1 MITFRQAVQH
11 MPATATALS
20 GLMVSLA
27 AMSAYAGESYVQVGA
42 PGVVVGY
49 AMTVN
54 QKLGLRVDAGTT
66 GNVKRTHSI
75 TGVGFDTKA
84 QYNRFGVYADY
95 FPFTGRFRL
104 TGGLTLNKARLD
116 LKSRFDGTSSITV
129 NGHDI
134 TPSATDYYNAQFK
147 FPTVMPYIGLGWGHQ
162 ERAAGM
168 GFVADVGVSIGRAKF
183 TPDTNIVGKTYNSY
197 TITQADVDAKTDEIN
212 DKIGRITLLPS
223 ASIGVNYRY

>member
-1 MITFRQAVQH
+1 MKPISTAVPH
-11 MPATATALS
+11 LNVAAAALS

-54 QKLGLRVDAGTT
+54 EKLGLRADAGTT
-66 GNVKRTHSI
+66 GSINRTHSI
-75 TGVGFDTKA
+75 SGVGFDTKA
-84 QYNRFGVYADY
+84 KYDRFGLFADY

-104 TGGLTLNKARLD
+104 TGGLTLNKAQLD
-116 LKSRFDGTSSITV
+116 LNSKFDGVSSITI
-129 NGHDI
+129 NGHDV
-134 TPSATDYYNAQFK
+134 TPATSDYYNARFN
-147 FPTVMPYIGLGWGHQ
+147 FPTVMPYVGIGWGHQ
-162 ERAAGM
+162 ARSAGM
-168 GFVADVGVSIGRAKF
+168 GFVADVGVSIGKAKY

-197 TITQADVDAKTDEIN
+197 TITQTDMDAKTDEIN
-212 DKIGRITLLPS
+212 DKIGRLTLLPS

>member
-1 MITFRQAVQH
+1 MNVIRQAVQH
-11 MPATATALS
+11 MPVAATALS
-20 GLMVSLA
+20 GLMLSLA
-27 AMSAYAGESYVQVGA
+27 TMSAYAGESYVQVGA

-75 TGVGFDTKA
+75 SGVGFDTKA
-84 QYNRFGVYADY
+84 QYNRFGVFADY

-116 LKSRFDGTSSITV
+116 LNSRFDGASSITV

-134 TPSATDYYNAQFK
+134 TPAATDYYNAQFK
-147 FPTVMPYIGLGWGHQ
+147 FPAVMPYVGVGWGHQ
-162 ERAAGM
+162 ARAAGM

-183 TPDTNIVGKTYNSY
+183 TPDTNLVGKTYNSY

-223 ASIGVNYRY
+223 ASIGLNYRY